1 MLHFPECPMA
11 NAEMCLQFAPRH
23 CTACHG
29 FHLSAIMRRATL
41 PIDQRIGDF
50 VEFQAATGQSLA
62 QARST
67 SNPVRVIIGGTTDT
81 GLYAG
86 LLNAAVTVGG
96 PGFARSLDV
105 TIIDRCQTPLEIC
118 KSYARENDLHLTT
131 IRADM
136 AEFQPD
142 APVGLIL
149 MHGVLSF
156 VPLTKRLSF
165 LKHIG
170 TWLTPGGTLVSST
183 QLGHRRGRIEREARI
198 DQALQN
204 LKTVLAD
211 STDIDNTEAE
221 MLERQLREGML
232 SRSQHAD
239 LFNTEEDA
247 IRFYESADLSVES
260 FVCVDTARRAIHGLE
275 RRYTQRGLAVCS
287 RS

>member
-11 NAEMCLQFAPRH
+11 NAEMCLKLAPRH

-50 VEFQAATGQSLA
+50 AEFQAATSQVLA

-96 PGFARSLDV
+96 PGFARSLEV
-105 TIIDRCQTPLEIC
+105 TIIDQCQTPLEIC

-156 VPLTKRLSF
+156 IPLTKRLSF
-165 LKHIG
+165 LRHLG
-170 TWLTPGGTLVSST
+170 TWLTPDGRVISST
-183 QLGHRRGRIEREARI
+183 QMGHKRGTTEREARI

-211 STDIDNTEAE
+211 STDMDNIEAE

-232 SRSQHAD
+232 TRSQHAD

-260 FVCVDTARRAIHGLE
+260 FTCVDTAKRAIHGLE
-275 RRYTQRGLAVCS
+275 RRYSQRGLAVCS
-287 RS
+287 RA

>member
-1 MLHFPECPMA
+1 MLHFPESPMA
-11 NAEMCLQFAPRH
+11 NARMCLKLAPRH

-50 VEFQAATGQSLA
+50 AEFQAATSQVLA

-105 TIIDRCQTPLEIC
+105 TIIDQCQTPLEIC
-118 KSYARENDLHLTT
+118 KSYAQKDDLHPTT
-131 IRADM
+131 IGADM
-136 AEFQPD
+136 ADFQPD
-142 APVGLIL
+142 TQAELIL

-156 VPLTKRLSF
+156 IPLTKRLSF

-232 SRSQHAD
+232 SRSQHAN

-247 IRFYESADLSVES
+247 IKFYENADLTVES
-260 FVCVDTARRAIHGLE
+260 FTCIETGKRTIHGLE